1 MGNSARPVIL
11 VVDDNV
17 ENLKVIA
24 STLDRYG
31 FSAAVAM
38 NADECFSFLSRE
50 KPELILMDVM
60 MPGTDGFDLC
70 AQLKRSPAYKEIPV
84 IFLTARADS
93 EDAVRGLQ
101 AGAVDYVVKPFN
113 PAELLARVR
122 THVELKHARE
132 EIKTLRGVLPVCAN
146 CKSIRD
152 EDGVWLS
159 FEKYLHRHTEAE
171 LSHGMCPVCVR
182 KLYPAIADKVLGV
195 AGRNRG
201 T

>member
-101 AGAVDYVVKPFN
+101 AGAVASAFGAPLALGLSGAVV
-113 PAELLARVR
+113 AVA
-122 THVELKHARE
+122 
-132 EIKTLRGVLPVCAN
+132 G
-146 CKSIRD
+146 
-152 EDGVWLS
+152 
-159 FEKYLHRHTEAE
+159 
-171 LSHGMCPVCVR
+171 
-182 KLYPAIADKVLGV
+182 AIALVRAPWLRR
-195 AGRNRG
+195 A
-201 T
+201 